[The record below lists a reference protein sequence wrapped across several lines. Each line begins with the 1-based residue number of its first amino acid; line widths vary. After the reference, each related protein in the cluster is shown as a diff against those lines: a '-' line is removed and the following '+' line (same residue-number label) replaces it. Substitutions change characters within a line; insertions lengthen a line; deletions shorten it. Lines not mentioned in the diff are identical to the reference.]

1 MSSKKVD
8 KKNLKNAVPENKE
21 QNEKTSVA
29 IIKTEN
35 NKPVADIIDE
45 NELKN
50 ELKEEITGYTD
61 AYDFYQNYDTSK
73 NVFSPY
79 MTIYEKAAIIGIR
92 ATQISEGSPVLVD
105 VPEGIEDVIQI
116 AEMELAQK
124 KLCMIVCRENRE
136 YWRVCDLIDNNPE

>member
-1 MSSKKVD
+1 MSSKKVNT
-8 KKNLKNAVPENKE
+8 KKPVTSETNEKNETKE
-21 QNEKTSVA
+21 QFA

-35 NKPVADIIDE
+35 NKTTANIVDE
-45 NELKN
+45 AEFKKANN
-50 ELKEEITGYTD
+50 TVSD

>member
-1 MSSKKVD
+1 
-8 KKNLKNAVPENKE
+8 
-21 QNEKTSVA
+21 
-29 IIKTEN
+29 
-35 NKPVADIIDE
+35 
-45 NELKN
+45 
-50 ELKEEITGYTD
+50 
-61 AYDFYQNYDTSK
+61 
-73 NVFSPY
+73 

>member
-8 KKNLKNAVPENKE
+8 TKKNLKNIVPENKE
-21 QNEKTSVA
+21 QNENVPLA

-35 NKPVADIIDE
+35 NKAIEE
-45 NELKN
+45 NDF
-50 ELKEEITGYTD
+50 KEENKGYTD
-61 AYDFYQNYDTSK
+61 AYDFYKNYDTTK

>member
-8 KKNLKNAVPENKE
+8 TKKMVKNAEAKE
-21 QNEKTSVA
+21 PVA

-35 NKPVADIIDE
+35 NKPTANVVDE
-45 NELKN
+45 SEF
-50 ELKEEITGYTD
+50 KEDNTDFSD

>member
-8 KKNLKNAVPENKE
+8 TKKTVKGEEVA
-21 QNEKTSVA
+21 VA

-35 NKPVADIIDE
+35 NNPSAEIVEE
-45 NELKN
+45 NEF
-50 ELKEEITGYTD
+50 KEENKGYTD
-61 AYDFYQNYDTSK
+61 AYDFYKNYDTSK

>member
-1 MSSKKVD
+1 MSAKKVD
-8 KKNLKNAVPENKE
+8 TKKNIKTETKESVP
-21 QNEKTSVA
+21 V
-29 IIKTEN
+29 IKTEN
-35 NKPVADIIDE
+35 NKPVAEIVEE
-45 NELKN
+45 NEF
-50 ELKEEITGYTD
+50 KEENKGYTD
-61 AYDFYQNYDTSK
+61 AYDFYKNYDTSK